1 METKPIKAIIY
12 ARVSSKEQ
20 EDTGYSLDSQEKLL
34 KEYSTKN
41 NFLVSKIFR
50 VSESASGR
58 QIRKTFNEM
67 LQYAEKHRI
76 PIILCEKIDRLTRNL
91 KDAASISDW
100 INEDTE
106 RQVHFVKESFVVN
119 KNTRAHENLVWDM
132 KVAIARFYTN
142 NLSEEVRKGQKE
154 KLSQG
159 WLPTKPPLGY
169 KTIGEKGHKTHI
181 VDEAVAPLVRR
192 MFELYATGNYSIN
205 ALVDIMYK
213 EGLRKNGKKVGK
225 SRMHEQMRDPFYY
238 GKNRWKG
245 EISNGLHE
253 PLISKELFDAVQIKL
268 DRKTD
273 SPQYKKHFPV
283 FKAKVK
289 CEECGGVIAW
299 EIQKG
304 HWYGHCNH
312 YRKCSQ
318 NKYVRQETVEEQLF
332 PYFDAVAPKNTR
344 VLQWLEKAIKEGHDE
359 EINYNTAK
367 REEFNRII
375 RMTDQRIENAYR
387 DKLDGKMPAP
397 LCEKMISE
405 STKEKEDAIEALGKL
420 SKGRTAYYEA
430 GYAIHELANKAE
442 AIYKSPRATED
453 EKRLLLSHIFSNLTL
468 KADRISP
475 NYTFGFE
482 FLAEWVPKLNLIF
495 ELAENSP
502 RKGKEDV
509 FTSSHPVLLR
519 LLNTIRTSLQ
529 EDKESKFYYFG
540 LKKFMEQNA

>member
-1 METKPIKAIIY
+1 METKPLKAIIY

-34 KEYSTKN
+34 KEYSAKN
-41 NFLVSKIFR
+41 NFLVSKVFR

-67 LQYAEKHRI
+67 LQHAEKHRI

-100 INEDTE
+100 INENTE

-181 VDEAVAPLVRR
+181 IDEAVAPLVRK

-253 PLISKELFDAVQIKL
+253 PLISKELFDAVQTKL

-273 SPQYKKHFPV
+273 SPQYKKHLPV

-289 CEECGGVIAW
+289 CEECSGVIAW

-312 YRKCSQ
+312 HRQCSQ
-318 NKYVRQETVEEQLF
+318 NKYVRQEAVEEQLF

-344 VLQWLEKAIKEGHDE
+344 VLHWLEKAIKEGHNE
-359 EINYNTAK
+359 EINYNTTK

-375 RMTDQRIENAYR
+375 RMADQRIENAYR

-430 GYAIHELANKAE
+430 GYAIHELASKAE
-442 AIYKSPRATED
+442 VIYKSPRATEA

-475 NYTFGFE
+475 NYTYGFE

-495 ELAENSP
+495 ELAEKSP
-502 RKGKEDV
+502 TKGKAPAFADAHPTWLHLLEEVRTLCNKTSAKLEDGV
-509 FTSSHPVLLR
+509 
-519 LLNTIRTSLQ
+519 RT
-529 EDKESKFYYFG
+529 YFST
-540 LKKFMEQNA
+540 N